1 MKFALIGV
9 AAVVTAAFVT
19 PALAQA
25 VIEDPGYCAEFYPN
39 ANCQNWDRATHTR
52 MTVTIVTTTGRTV
65 MR

>member
-1 MKFALIGV
+1 MKFASIGV

-25 VIEDPGYCAEFYPN
+25 IIEDPGYCAEFYPN
-39 ANCQNWDRATHTR
+39 ANCQNWDRATHT
-52 MTVTIVTTTGRTV
+52 IVTTTGRTV